1 MTNGKNHI
9 GSNIDTRK
17 NQPLGVQLAVDEAN
31 MMEAEKQDAPKRH
44 LTQVKTP
51 DHLPKKLHYT
61 SRSRDEMSLKQEEID
76 KATIEEDM
84 AIQNLYTTK
93 ANVDQDR
100 LKCATE
106 LLIINGLKYKKVT
119 RLEDEYVQR
128 ERERHRQSQ
137 KGASKKVV
145 SANDSTQQTA
155 STATKPGQTHH
166 KLTSNWP
173 SLGFER
179 SSSIGRRKST
189 HMASPNGGQQ
199 MKTHR
204 WEKNRNTTSST
215 TARSCS
221 SPRFHCGTA

>member
-128 ERERHRQSQ
+128 ERERITEWCLKES
-137 KGASKKVV
+137 GISKRFYPADREY
-145 SANDSTQQTA
+145 SHQTRADS
-155 STATKPGQTHH
+155 PQTHV
-166 KLTSNWP
+166 KLAQPWIRKKLLDSK
-173 SLGFER
+173 ER
-179 SSSIGRRKST
+179 YPQGIPEWWTDEIR
-189 HMASPNGGQQ
+189 
-199 MKTHR
+199 
-204 WEKNRNTTSST
+204 
-215 TARSCS
+215 
-221 SPRFHCGTA
+221 